1 MNRQNYQLFMLYFSL
16 SSLDFLKYTSEKF
29 EYVPY
34 LIEIRVPLIVA
45 QKRAR
50 RRARVTGRYT
60 SDEYIQA
67 SEIELTEI
75 LEKGKKLVDKY
86 NGISVAYEN
95 ILGGGSRLQKCNAFE
110 NMITYCGP

>member
-1 MNRQNYQLFMLYFSL
+1 MLSFSL

-34 LIEIRVPLIVA
+34 LIEIRVPFFVA

-60 SDEYIQA
+60 SYEYMQA
-67 SEIELTEI
+67 SEIELTKI
-75 LEKGKKLVDKY
+75 LDKGKKLVEKY
-86 NGISVAYEN
+86 KGASVTYEN
-95 ILGGGSRLQKCNAFE
+95 VLGGGSRMQQCNAFK
-110 NMITYCGP
+110 NVTTHCDL